1 MIPAEIPVVLA
12 VPALHEIVVALEIP
26 ALIPAVVAVPT
37 LHAMTF
43 AADIPALIPAVVA
56 VPTLHAIV
64 VAPPAEG
71 SEIIRLGPG
80 GCQICQ

>member
-1 MIPAEIPVVLA
+1 MLA